1 MEAFWGIPQ
10 DSMSPNVGY
19 HTIALFEALGKA
31 DVKAIIIC
39 ETNPAHT
46 LPNLNKVHKAMS
58 NPDTFITV
66 IEAFPDAV
74 TLEYADLILA
84 ARVLVRTRRHVR
96 LRRSGAIRSSK
107 RRSSLRQDC
116 APP

>member
-1 MEAFWGIPQ
+1 MWGITPCA
-10 DSMSPNVGY
+10 VR
-19 HTIALFEALGKA
+19 ALGKA

-74 TLEYADLILA
+74 TLEYADLILPPASGANATARTA
-84 ARVLVRTRRHVR
+84 AA
-96 LRRSGAIRSSK
+96 SGAIRSSK
-107 RRSSLRQDC
+107 GRSNLRRIA

>member
-1 MEAFWGIPQ
+1 M
-10 DSMSPNVGY
+10 GY

-39 ETNPAHT
+39 ETYNSRAYVAELEQGPQV
-46 LPNLNKVHKAMS
+46 PMS
-58 NPDTFITV
+58 DPDTFITV

-74 TLEYADLILA
+74 TLEYADLTPA

-96 LRRSGAIRSSK
+96 LRRAALFAHRKGG
-107 RRSSLRQDC
+107 SSLQRIA